1 MINLQ
6 PVKKFRFPV
15 EAECISPD
23 VFQSKTIAEI
33 EKLEIWEG
41 NKQRNLGELF
51 KINEVK
57 TNPEHEGITI
67 TMRGDVG
74 KVRRIASQ
82 MKSGEVVINGDVGMH
97 LGEKMKGGRVVVH
110 GNVDGWTGSM
120 MNGGIIEI
128 HGNTGDYLAAPYR
141 GSNEGMRSG
150 KIIIYGNAGNEAGAC
165 MKKGTI
171 KIYGSAGQFTGFR
184 MRSGKIYVQKD
195 CEGRTGACMTDGKII
210 VGGCIE
216 SVLPSFTIDNVKPK
230 VKIDEDEVAEGP
242 FYVFLG
248 DLADNGRGKLYVSKT
263 KNPHLSSYEKYL

>member
-6 PVKKFRFPV
+6 PAKKFKFPV
-15 EAECISPD
+15 EAGCINPD

-51 KINEVK
+51 KIHEIN
-57 TNPEHEGITI
+57 TNPAQEGTTITI
-67 TMRGDVG
+67 RGDVG

-82 MKSGEVVINGDVGMH
+82 MKNGEVVIHGNAGMH
-97 LGEKMKGGRVVVH
+97 LGEGMKGGRVVVH
-110 GNVDGWTGSM
+110 GNVAGWAGSM
-120 MNGGIIEI
+120 MKGGTIEI

-141 GSNEGMRSG
+141 GSSEGMQSG
-150 KIIIYGNAGNEAGAC
+150 RIIIYGNAGNEAGAC
-165 MKKGTI
+165 MEKGTI
-171 KIYGSAGQFTGFR
+171 KIYGNTRQFTGFR

-210 VGGCIE
+210 VGGRID
-216 SVLPSFTIDNVKPK
+216 SVLPSFTIDNVKSK
-230 VKIDEDEVAEGP
+230 VKIEGDEVAEGP

-248 DLADNGRGKLYVSKT
+248 DLADNGRGKLYVSKAN
-263 KNPHLSSYEKYL
+263 NPHLNSHEKYL

>member
-6 PVKKFRFPV
+6 PVKEFKFPV
-15 EAECISPD
+15 EAECINPD
-23 VFQSKTIAEI
+23 VFQNKTIEEI

-51 KINEVK
+51 KIHEVN
-57 TNPEHEGITI
+57 TNPEQDITI
-67 TMRGDVG
+67 TIKGDIG

-82 MKSGEVVINGDVGMH
+82 MKSGEIVIHGDVGMH

-110 GNVDGWTGSM
+110 GNVGGWTGSM
-120 MNGGIIEI
+120 MKGGLIEI

-141 GSNEGMRSG
+141 GSSQGMRSG
-150 KIIIYGNAGNEAGAC
+150 RIIIYGNAGNEAGAC

-171 KIYGSAGQFTGFR
+171 KIYGNAGQFTGFR

-210 VGGCIE
+210 VGGRIE

-230 VKIDEDEVAEGP
+230 VKIDGDEVAEGP

-248 DLADNGRGKLYVSKT
+248 DLADNGKGKLYASKA